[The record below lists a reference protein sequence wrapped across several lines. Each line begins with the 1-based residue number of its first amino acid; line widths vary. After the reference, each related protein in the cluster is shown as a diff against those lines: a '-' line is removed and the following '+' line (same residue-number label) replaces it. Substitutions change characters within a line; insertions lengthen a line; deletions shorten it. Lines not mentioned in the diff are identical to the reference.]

1 MIAYLGQAGSTKAHR
16 RRRGFTRN
24 PERFVEGLKRQTAL
38 LIAGE
43 YLTLV
48 ATNQILKEI
57 RLLRKEVE
65 RLEGL
70 IEERLLPMSK
80 RLPDEV
86 DTIKRYVRDK
96 RTGRMEFER
105 LEEL

>member
-1 MIAYLGQAGSTKAHR
+1 LEAGGLS
-16 RRRGFTRN
+16 GGN
-24 PERFVEGLKRQTAL
+24 PERFIEGLKRQAAVVL
-38 LIAGE
+38 SGE

-48 ATNQILKEI
+48 PTNQILKEI
-57 RLLRKEVE
+57 RVLRKEVE

-80 RLPDEV
+80 PLPDEV
-86 DTIKRYVRDK
+86 DAIKGYVRDK
-96 RTGRMEFER
+96 RTGRLEFGR

>member
-1 MIAYLGQAGSTKAHR
+1 LEAGGLS
-16 RRRGFTRN
+16 GGN
-24 PERFVEGLKRQTAL
+24 PERFIEGLKRQAAVVL
-38 LIAGE
+38 SGE

-48 ATNQILKEI
+48 PTNQILKEI
-57 RLLRKEVE
+57 RVLRTEVE

-80 RLPDEV
+80 PLPDEV
-86 DTIKRYVRDK
+86 DAIKGYVRDK
-96 RTGRMEFER
+96 RTGRLEFGR